1 MKHFRRIVSAAMA
14 AVMVFGCALTA
25 NAADSYTTMLK
36 KGEEYTI
43 IGKGVT
49 NDGIVMNLNDK
60 EKVVGI
66 YYITIPEELRL
77 PEYTVKVE
85 DTPNP
90 SDAEIDVFYNE
101 TLGMYGIRI
110 IAKDLLD
117 DSFTLR
123 YITKKDGVN
132 QAYAFKYVPLTV
144 IDDDRFITTL
154 TYGSEEYEEELDKL
168 LNVDDVVNVADGIK
182 KIGKNQSLVVDISRN
197 QKIDNLW
204 LKYLSKD
211 ASKSLICAGDSYALT
226 FKGKDASYK
235 SLGTNY
241 KVKVDIKNTK
251 LQEWEKKTG
260 IKNVRPFE
268 VTGMDKVPAKAT
280 LKLRVSGVP
289 FRSTTVDLYKFENG
303 KATKIA
309 NDLKTNAYGVVE
321 IPGFIADG
329 TYLISK

>member
-110 IAKDLLD
+110 IAQNHRNAGECKNLIRAHPILHGEEHIRSHDKPQSIIWVQFGKFRQGICGIACPAATDLQ
-117 DSFTLR
+117 
-123 YITKKDGVN
+123 ITHFRTDIFRRKPCHCKTRLG
-132 QAYAFKYVPLTV
+132 
-144 IDDDRFITTL
+144 IGCRFRHGL
-154 TYGSEEYEEELDKL
+154 M
-168 LNVDDVVNVADGIK
+168 
-182 KIGKNQSLVVDISRN
+182 R
-197 QKIDNLW
+197 
-204 LKYLSKD
+204 
-211 ASKSLICAGDSYALT
+211 
-226 FKGKDASYK
+226 
-235 SLGTNY
+235 
-241 KVKVDIKNTK
+241 
-251 LQEWEKKTG
+251 
-260 IKNVRPFE
+260 R
-268 VTGMDKVPAKAT
+268 
-280 LKLRVSGVP
+280 
-289 FRSTTVDLYKFENG
+289 
-303 KATKIA
+303 
-309 NDLKTNAYGVVE
+309 
-321 IPGFIADG
+321 DG
-329 TYLISK
+329 TREQNHTIEMQCIPCSDRCVQMPGMRRIIGSA